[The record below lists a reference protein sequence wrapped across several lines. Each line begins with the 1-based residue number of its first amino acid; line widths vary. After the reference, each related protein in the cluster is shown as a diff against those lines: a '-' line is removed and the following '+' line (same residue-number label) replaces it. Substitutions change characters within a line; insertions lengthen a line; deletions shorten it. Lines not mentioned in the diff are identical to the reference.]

1 MVADYVWLIAWLFKI
16 KVFVKYNT
24 VRRVPQWVNYYL
36 GLSKEEV

>member
-16 KVFVKYNT
+16 KVYVKYNEIMGIC
-24 VRRVPQWVNYYL
+24 RWVNYYL